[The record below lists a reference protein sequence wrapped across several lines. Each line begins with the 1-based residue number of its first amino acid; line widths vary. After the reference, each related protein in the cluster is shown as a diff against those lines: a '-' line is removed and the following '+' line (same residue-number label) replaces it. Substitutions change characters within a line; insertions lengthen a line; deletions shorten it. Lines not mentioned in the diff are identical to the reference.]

1 MPSVYLGT
9 GGFFMEKEFTLEH
22 ALELIENKKFVQL
35 KSGLQEMNPAD
46 IAVFVEELKETA
58 EFDEKKLILLYRI
71 LPKETAA
78 EAFTYM
84 DSDTQITLINAFSD
98 KELRYVIDEL
108 YLDDTVD
115 IIEEMPANVVSRIL
129 KNTDSDTRKQ
139 INQLLNYPKDSAGS
153 VMTTEFVYL
162 HRDLTV
168 GEAFDQIRK
177 IGLVKE
183 TVYTC
188 YVISAHRRLV
198 GIVTVLDMLVA
209 DSDTRIEDIMESNVI
224 SVKTH
229 DDREEVARTL
239 SKYDFAAIPVVDNE
253 NRIVGIVTFDDAM
266 DVLQEENTEDF
277 AKMAAVV
284 PAEDSYF
291 KTSVWSHAKSR
302 IPWLLILMLS
312 ATLTGWISSRF
323 EEQIAVIPMLV
334 SFMPMVMGTG
344 GNCGSQSST
353 LIIRGMALEEIRL
366 RDFFK
371 VMFKEVRIALI
382 CAAVLAVVNG
392 VRVYI
397 VYKNLPLAIVIAL
410 SLVGTVVIA
419 KLVGAVLPMGA
430 KALKLDPAIMA
441 TPLIT
446 TIVDSCSLLIYF
458 TVATN
463 ILIK

>member
-1 MPSVYLGT
+1 
-9 GGFFMEKEFTLEH
+9 MEKEFTLEH
-22 ALELIENKKFVQL
+22 AIELLENKKFVQL
-35 KSGLQEMNPAD
+35 KSSLQEMNPAD

-291 KTSVWSHAKSR
+291 KTTVWSHAQSR

>member
-1 MPSVYLGT
+1 MDKDT
-9 GGFFMEKEFTLEH
+9 
-22 ALELIENKKFVQL
+22 ALELLGGKKFFQL
-35 KSGLQEMNPAD
+35 KSDLQEMNPTD
-46 IAVFVEELKETA
+46 IAVLVEEMYDSD
-58 EFDEKKLILLYRI
+58 EFDEKKLIMLYRI
-71 LPKETAA
+71 LPKELAA

-84 DSDTQITLINAFSD
+84 DSDKQMVLINAFSD

-129 KNTDSDTRKQ
+129 RNTDSETRKQ
-139 INQLLNYPKDSAGS
+139 INQILNYPKDSAGS

-162 HRDLTV
+162 HREITV
-168 GEAFDQIRK
+168 REAFEQIRK

-188 YVISAHRRLV
+188 YVISAQRQLV
-198 GIVTVLDMLVA
+198 GLVTVLDMLVA
-209 DSDTRIEDIMESNVI
+209 DGETLIEGIMETNVI
-224 SVKTH
+224 SVNTH
-229 DDREEVARTL
+229 DDREKVARTL
-239 SKYDFAAIPVVDNE
+239 SKYDLAAIPVVDNE
-253 NRIVGIVTFDDAM
+253 DRIVGIVTFDDAM
-266 DVLQEENTEDF
+266 DVLQQENTEDF

-291 KTSVWSHAKSR
+291 RTSVWAHAKSR

-323 EEQIAVIPMLV
+323 EAQIAIIPMLV

-353 LIIRGMALEEIRL
+353 LIIRGMAIEEIRL
-366 RDFFK
+366 KDFFK
-371 VMFKEVRIALI
+371 VVFKEIRVALI
-382 CAAVLAVVNG
+382 CAVT
-392 VRVYI
+392 
-397 VYKNLPLAIVIAL
+397 L
-410 SLVGTVVIA
+410 SLVNGFRVYFVYGRDLGLALVIAFSLIGTVVVA
-419 KLVGAVLPMGA
+419 KLVGAMLPMGA

-446 TIVDSCSLLIYF
+446 TVVDSCSLLIYF
-458 TVATN
+458 TIATN
-463 ILIK
+463 ILSDRLI

>member
-1 MPSVYLGT
+1 
-9 GGFFMEKEFTLEH
+9 MEKEL
-22 ALELIENKKFVQL
+22 AVELMGGKQFVKL
-35 KSGLQEMNPAD
+35 KSELQEMNPAD
-46 IAVFVEELKETA
+46 IAFLVEELNSDGEIGEKE
-58 EFDEKKLILLYRI
+58 LILMYRI
-71 LPKETAA
+71 LPKELAA

-84 DSDTQITLINAFSD
+84 DSDTQMTLINAFSD
-98 KELRYVIDEL
+98 RELRYVLDEL
-108 YLDDTVD
+108 YIDDTVD

-129 KNTDSDTRKQ
+129 RNTDSDTRKQ

-162 HRDLTV
+162 KKELTV
-168 GEAFDQIRK
+168 SEAFEQIRK

-188 YVISAHRRLV
+188 YVTENRRLL

-209 DSDTRIEDIMESNVI
+209 DSDTAVEDIMETNVI
-224 SVKTH
+224 SVNTH
-229 DDREEVARTL
+229 DDREYVARTM
-239 SKYDFAAIPVVDNE
+239 SKYDFAASPVVDNE

-312 ATLTGWISSRF
+312 ATLTGMISARF
-323 EEQIAVIPMLV
+323 EPQIAVIPMLV

-353 LIIRGMALEEIRL
+353 LIIRGMALDEIRL

-371 VMFKEVRIALI
+371 VVFKELRIALI
-382 CAAVLAVVNG
+382 CAAVLSVVNG
-392 VRVYI
+392 LRVLI
-397 VYKNLPLAIVIAL
+397 TYKDPALALVIGL
-410 SLVGTVVIA
+410 SLIGTVVIA
-419 KLVGAVLPMGA
+419 KLVGAMLPMGA
-430 KALKLDPAIMA
+430 KALRLDPAIMA
-441 TPLIT
+441 NPLIT
-446 TIVDSCSLLIYF
+446 TVVDSCSLLIYF
-458 TVATN
+458 TIATN
-463 ILIK
+463 ILSGRL

>member
-1 MPSVYLGT
+1 
-9 GGFFMEKEFTLEH
+9 MEKEFALEY
-22 ALELIENKKFVQL
+22 ALELLENKKFVQL
-35 KSGLQEMNPAD
+35 KGELQEMNPAD

-84 DSDTQITLINAFSD
+84 DSDTQMTLINAFSD

-168 GEAFDQIRK
+168 GEAFEQIRK

-229 DDREEVARTL
+229 DDREEVAHTL

-291 KTSVWSHAKSR
+291 KTSVWSHAQSR

-323 EEQIAVIPMLV
+323 EAQIAVIPMLV

-371 VMFKEVRIALI
+371 VIFKEVRIALI
-382 CAAVLAVVNG
+382 CAVVLAVVNG

-397 VYKNLPLAIVIAL
+397 VYKDLSLAVVIAL

-458 TVATN
+458 TIATN

>member
-1 MPSVYLGT
+1 
-9 GGFFMEKEFTLEH
+9 MEKEL
-22 ALELIENKKFVQL
+22 AVELIDSKCFVKL
-35 KSGLQEMNPAD
+35 KSELQEMNPAD
-46 IAVFVEELKETA
+46 IAFLVEELNGDGEIGEKE
-58 EFDEKKLILLYRI
+58 LILMYRI
-71 LPKETAA
+71 LPKELAA

-84 DSDTQITLINAFSD
+84 DSDTQMTLINAFSD
-98 KELRYVIDEL
+98 RELRYVLDEL
-108 YLDDTVD
+108 YIDDTVD

-129 KNTDSDTRKQ
+129 RNTDSDTRKQ

-162 HRDLTV
+162 KKELTV
-168 GEAFDQIRK
+168 SEAFEQIRK

-188 YVISAHRRLV
+188 YVTENRRLL

-209 DSDTRIEDIMESNVI
+209 DSDTAVEDIMETNVI
-224 SVKTH
+224 SVNTH
-229 DDREEVARTL
+229 DDREYVARTM
-239 SKYDFAAIPVVDNE
+239 SKYDFAAMPVVDNE

-312 ATLTGWISSRF
+312 ATLTGMISARF
-323 EEQIAVIPMLV
+323 EPQIAVIPMLV

-371 VMFKEVRIALI
+371 VVFKELRIALI
-382 CAAVLAVVNG
+382 CAAVLSVVNG
-392 VRVYI
+392 LRVLI
-397 VYKNLPLAIVIAL
+397 TYKDPALALVIGL
-410 SLVGTVVIA
+410 SLIGTVVIA
-419 KLVGAVLPMGA
+419 KLVGAMLPMGA

-441 TPLIT
+441 NPLIT
-446 TIVDSCSLLIYF
+446 TVVDSCSLLIYF
-458 TVATN
+458 TIATN
-463 ILIK
+463 ILSDRL

>member
-1 MPSVYLGT
+1 
-9 GGFFMEKEFTLEH
+9 MEKEL
-22 ALELIENKKFVQL
+22 AIELIGGKQFVKL
-35 KSGLQEMNPAD
+35 KSELQEMNPAD
-46 IAVFVEELKETA
+46 IAFLVEELNSDGEIGEKE
-58 EFDEKKLILLYRI
+58 LILMYRI
-71 LPKETAA
+71 LPKELAA

-98 KELRYVIDEL
+98 RELRYVLDEL
-108 YLDDTVD
+108 YIDDTVD

-129 KNTDSDTRKQ
+129 RNTDSDTRKQ

-162 HRDLTV
+162 KKELTV
-168 GEAFDQIRK
+168 SEAFEQIRK

-188 YVISAHRRLV
+188 FVTENRRLL

-209 DSDTRIEDIMESNVI
+209 DSDTAVEDIMETNVI
-224 SVKTH
+224 SVNTH
-229 DDREEVARTL
+229 DDREYVARTM

-312 ATLTGWISSRF
+312 ATLTGMISASF
-323 EEQIAVIPMLV
+323 EPQIAVIPMLV

-353 LIIRGMALEEIRL
+353 LIIRGMAIDEIRL

-371 VMFKEVRIALI
+371 VVFKEFRIALI
-382 CAAVLAVVNG
+382 CAAVLSVVNSL
-392 VRVYI
+392 RVLI
-397 VYKNLPLAIVIAL
+397 TYKDPALALVIGL
-410 SLVGTVVIA
+410 SLIGTVVIA
-419 KLVGAVLPMGA
+419 KLVGAMLPMGA
-430 KALKLDPAIMA
+430 KALRLDPAIMA
-441 TPLIT
+441 NPLIT
-446 TIVDSCSLLIYF
+446 TVVDSCSLLIYF

-463 ILIK
+463 ILSGRL

>member
-1 MPSVYLGT
+1 
-9 GGFFMEKEFTLEH
+9 MEKEL
-22 ALELIENKKFVQL
+22 AIELIGGKQFVKL
-35 KSGLQEMNPAD
+35 KSELQEMNPAD
-46 IAVFVEELKETA
+46 IAFLVEELNSDGEIGEKE
-58 EFDEKKLILLYRI
+58 LILMYRI
-71 LPKETAA
+71 LPKELAA

-98 KELRYVIDEL
+98 RELRYVLDEL
-108 YLDDTVD
+108 YIDDTVD

-129 KNTDSDTRKQ
+129 RNTDSDTRKQ

-162 HRDLTV
+162 KKELTV
-168 GEAFDQIRK
+168 SEAFEQIRK

-188 YVISAHRRLV
+188 YVTENRRLL

-209 DSDTRIEDIMESNVI
+209 DSDTAVEDIMETNVI
-224 SVKTH
+224 SVNTH
-229 DDREEVARTL
+229 DDREYVARTM

-312 ATLTGWISSRF
+312 ATLTGMISASF
-323 EEQIAVIPMLV
+323 EPQIADIPMLV
-334 SFMPMVMGTG
+334 SFMPKVMGTG

-353 LIIRGMALEEIRL
+353 LIIRGMAIDEIRL

-371 VMFKEVRIALI
+371 VVFKEFRIALI
-382 CAAVLAVVNG
+382 CAAVLSVVNSL
-392 VRVYI
+392 RVLI
-397 VYKNLPLAIVIAL
+397 TYKDPALALVIGL
-410 SLVGTVVIA
+410 SLIGTVVIA
-419 KLVGAVLPMGA
+419 KLVGAMLPMGA
-430 KALKLDPAIMA
+430 KALRLDPAIMA
-441 TPLIT
+441 NPLIT
-446 TIVDSCSLLIYF
+446 TVVDSCSLLIYF

-463 ILIK
+463 ILSGRL

>member
-1 MPSVYLGT
+1 
-9 GGFFMEKEFTLEH
+9 MEKEFTLEH

-266 DVLQEENTEDF
+266 DVIRDEDTEDIE
-277 AKMAAVV
+277 KMAAMLPSEKPYMKTGIFKIYKQRIPWLTLLMVSATFTGTILAHFEDALAVV
-284 PAEDSYF
+284 PA
-291 KTSVWSHAKSR
+291 
-302 IPWLLILMLS
+302 
-312 ATLTGWISSRF
+312 LTVF
-323 EEQIAVIPMLV
+323 IPML
-334 SFMPMVMGTG
+334 MDTG
-344 GNCGSQSST
+344 GNSGGQASVT
-353 LIIRGMALEEIRL
+353 IIRGLSLNEISF
-366 RDFFK
+366 RDIFK
-371 VMFKEVRIALI
+371 VMWKELRVGVM
-382 CAAVLAVVNG
+382 CAATIAILAFGKVMVIDRKGAAIGSVVAAT
-392 VRVYI
+392 I
-397 VYKNLPLAIVIAL
+397 FCVII
-410 SLVGTVVIA
+410 IA
-419 KLVGAVLPMGA
+419 KLVGCSLPMLA
-430 KALKLDPAIMA
+430 KKIGFDPAVMA
-441 TPLIT
+441 SPFIT
-446 TIVDSCSLLIYF
+446 TIVDALALVVYF
-458 TVATN
+458 A
-463 ILIK
+463 IASRALGL

>member
-1 MPSVYLGT
+1 
-9 GGFFMEKEFTLEH
+9 
-22 ALELIENKKFVQL
+22 
-35 KSGLQEMNPAD
+35 MNPAD
-46 IAVFVEELKETA
+46 IAFLVEELNSDGEIGEKE
-58 EFDEKKLILLYRI
+58 LILMYRI
-71 LPKETAA
+71 LPKELAA

-98 KELRYVIDEL
+98 RELRYVLDEL
-108 YLDDTVD
+108 YIDDTVD

-129 KNTDSDTRKQ
+129 RNTDSDTRKQ

-162 HRDLTV
+162 KKELTV
-168 GEAFDQIRK
+168 SEAFEQIRK

-188 YVISAHRRLV
+188 YVTENRRLL

-209 DSDTRIEDIMESNVI
+209 DSDTAVEDIMETNVI
-224 SVKTH
+224 SVNTH
-229 DDREEVARTL
+229 DDREYVARTM

-312 ATLTGWISSRF
+312 ATLTGMISASF
-323 EEQIAVIPMLV
+323 EPQIAVIPMLV

-353 LIIRGMALEEIRL
+353 LIIRGMAIDEIRL

-371 VMFKEVRIALI
+371 VVFKEFRIALI
-382 CAAVLAVVNG
+382 CAAVLSVVNSL
-392 VRVYI
+392 RVLI
-397 VYKNLPLAIVIAL
+397 TYKDPALALVIGL
-410 SLVGTVVIA
+410 SLIGTVVIA
-419 KLVGAVLPMGA
+419 KLVGAMLPMGA
-430 KALKLDPAIMA
+430 KALRLDPAIMA
-441 TPLIT
+441 NPLIT
-446 TIVDSCSLLIYF
+446 TVVDSCSLLIYF

-463 ILIK
+463 ILSGRL

>member
-1 MPSVYLGT
+1 
-9 GGFFMEKEFTLEH
+9 MEKEL
-22 ALELIENKKFVQL
+22 AIELISGKQFVKL
-35 KSGLQEMNPAD
+35 KSDLQEMNPAD
-46 IAVFVEELKETA
+46 IAYLVEEMNEDGEFGEKE
-58 EFDEKKLILLYRI
+58 LILLYRI
-71 LPKETAA
+71 LPKELAA

-84 DSDTQITLINAFSD
+84 DSDTQMVLINAFSD
-98 KELRYVIDEL
+98 RELRYVLDEL
-108 YLDDTVD
+108 YIDDTVD

-129 KNTDSDTRKQ
+129 RNTDTDTRKQ

-162 HRDLTV
+162 RRDFTV
-168 GEAFDQIRK
+168 KEAFDQIRK

-188 YVISAHRRLV
+188 YVTESRRLL

-209 DSDTRIEDIMESNVI
+209 DGDTVIEDIMETNVI
-224 SVKTH
+224 SVNTH
-229 DDREEVARTL
+229 DDREYVARTM
-239 SKYDFAAIPVVDNE
+239 SKYDFAAMPVVDNE

-284 PAEDSYF
+284 PAEDNYF
-291 KTSVWSHAKSR
+291 KTSVWAHAKSR

-312 ATLTGWISSRF
+312 ATLTGMISARF
-323 EEQIAVIPMLV
+323 EPQIAVIPMLV

-371 VMFKEVRIALI
+371 VVFKELRIALI
-382 CAAVLAVVNG
+382 CAAVLSVVNG
-392 VRVYI
+392 LRVLI
-397 VYKNLPLAIVIAL
+397 TYKDPALALVIGI
-410 SLVGTVVIA
+410 SLIGTVVIA
-419 KLVGAVLPMGA
+419 KLVGAMLPMGA
-430 KALKLDPAIMA
+430 KALRLDPAIMA
-441 TPLIT
+441 NPLIT
-446 TIVDSCSLLIYF
+446 TVVDSCSLLIYF

-463 ILIK
+463 ILSDRL

>member
-1 MPSVYLGT
+1 
-9 GGFFMEKEFTLEH
+9 MEKEFAKELLEQ
-22 ALELIENKKFVQL
+22 KKFVQL
-35 KSGLQEMNPAD
+35 KNDLQEMNPAD
-46 IAVFVEELKETA
+46 IAAFVEEMNGTA

-71 LPKETAA
+71 LPKELAA

-84 DSDTQITLINAFSD
+84 DSDTQMLLINAFSD
-98 KELRYVIDEL
+98 RELRYVIDEL
-108 YLDDTVD
+108 YIDDTVD

-129 KNTDSDTRKQ
+129 RNTDSDTRKQ

-168 GEAFDQIRK
+168 TEAFEQIRK

-188 YVISAHRRLV
+188 YVISAHRKLV
-198 GIVTVLDMLVA
+198 GIVTVLDLLVA

-224 SVKTH
+224 SVNTH
-229 DDREEVARTL
+229 DDREQVARTL

-302 IPWLLILMLS
+302 IPWLLVLMLS
-312 ATLTGWISSRF
+312 AAFTGWISSRF
-323 EEQIAVIPMLV
+323 EAQIAVIPMLV

-353 LIIRGMALEEIRL
+353 LIIRGMALDEIRL

-392 VRVYI
+392 IRVYI
-397 VYKNLPLAIVIAL
+397 VYKSLPLAIVIAL

-419 KLVGAVLPMGA
+419 KLVGAILPMGA

-458 TVATN
+458 TVATAV
-463 ILIK
+463 LM

>member
-1 MPSVYLGT
+1 
-9 GGFFMEKEFTLEH
+9 MEKEL
-22 ALELIENKKFVQL
+22 AIELIGGKQFVRL
-35 KSGLQEMNPAD
+35 KSDLQEMNPAD
-46 IAVFVEELKETA
+46 IAFLVEELNGDGELGEKE
-58 EFDEKKLILLYRI
+58 LILLYRI
-71 LPKETAA
+71 LPKELAA

-84 DSDTQITLINAFSD
+84 DSNTQMTLINAFSD
-98 KELRYVIDEL
+98 RELRYVLDEL
-108 YLDDTVD
+108 YIDDTVD

-129 KNTDSDTRKQ
+129 RNTDSDTRKQ

-162 HRDLTV
+162 KKELTV
-168 GEAFDQIRK
+168 SEAFEQIRK

-188 YVISAHRRLV
+188 YVTENRRLL

-209 DSDTRIEDIMESNVI
+209 DSDTAVEDIMETNVI
-224 SVKTH
+224 SVNTH
-229 DDREEVARTL
+229 DDREYVARTM
-239 SKYDFAAIPVVDNE
+239 SKYDFAAMPVVDNE

-312 ATLTGWISSRF
+312 ATLTGMISARF
-323 EEQIAVIPMLV
+323 EPQIAVIPMLV

-371 VMFKEVRIALI
+371 VVFKELRIALI
-382 CAAVLAVVNG
+382 CAAVLSVVNG
-392 VRVYI
+392 LRVLITYRD
-397 VYKNLPLAIVIAL
+397 PALALVIGL
-410 SLVGTVVIA
+410 SLMGTVVIA
-419 KLVGAVLPMGA
+419 KLVGAMLPMGA
-430 KALKLDPAIMA
+430 KALRLDPAIMA
-441 TPLIT
+441 NPLIT
-446 TIVDSCSLLIYF
+446 TVVDSCSLLIYF
-458 TVATN
+458 TIATN
-463 ILIK
+463 ILSGRL

>member
-1 MPSVYLGT
+1 
-9 GGFFMEKEFTLEH
+9 MEKEL
-22 ALELIENKKFVQL
+22 AIELIGGKQFVKL
-35 KSGLQEMNPAD
+35 KSELQEMNPAD
-46 IAVFVEELKETA
+46 IAFLVEELNSDGEIGEKE
-58 EFDEKKLILLYRI
+58 LILMYRI
-71 LPKETAA
+71 LPKELAA

-98 KELRYVIDEL
+98 RELRYVLDEL
-108 YLDDTVD
+108 YIDDTVD

-129 KNTDSDTRKQ
+129 RNTDSDTRKQ

-162 HRDLTV
+162 KKELTV
-168 GEAFDQIRK
+168 SEAFEQIRK

-188 YVISAHRRLV
+188 YVTENRRLL

-209 DSDTRIEDIMESNVI
+209 DSDTAVEDIMETNGI
-224 SVKTH
+224 SVNTH
-229 DDREEVARTL
+229 DDREYVARTM

-312 ATLTGWISSRF
+312 ATLTGMISASF
-323 EEQIAVIPMLV
+323 EPQIAVIPMLV

-353 LIIRGMALEEIRL
+353 LIIRGMAIDEIRL

-371 VMFKEVRIALI
+371 V
-382 CAAVLAVVNG
+382 VLDRKSVV
-392 VRVYI
+392 
-397 VYKNLPLAIVIAL
+397 
-410 SLVGTVVIA
+410 
-419 KLVGAVLPMGA
+419 
-430 KALKLDPAIMA
+430 
-441 TPLIT
+441 
-446 TIVDSCSLLIYF
+446 
-458 TVATN
+458 
-463 ILIK
+463 

>member
-1 MPSVYLGT
+1 
-9 GGFFMEKEFTLEH
+9 MEKEL
-22 ALELIENKKFVQL
+22 AIELIGGKQFVKL
-35 KSGLQEMNPAD
+35 KSELQEMNPAD
-46 IAVFVEELKETA
+46 IAFLVEELNSDGEIGEKE
-58 EFDEKKLILLYRI
+58 LILMYRI
-71 LPKETAA
+71 LPKELAA

-98 KELRYVIDEL
+98 RELRYVLDEL
-108 YLDDTVD
+108 YIDDTVD

-129 KNTDSDTRKQ
+129 RNTDSDTRKQ

-162 HRDLTV
+162 KKELTV
-168 GEAFDQIRK
+168 SEAFEQIRK

-188 YVISAHRRLV
+188 YVTENRRLL

-209 DSDTRIEDIMESNVI
+209 DSDTAVEDIMETNVI
-224 SVKTH
+224 SVNTH
-229 DDREEVARTL
+229 DDREYVARTM

-312 ATLTGWISSRF
+312 ATLTGMISASF
-323 EEQIAVIPMLV
+323 EPQIAVIPMLV

-353 LIIRGMALEEIRL
+353 LIIRGMAIDEIRL
-366 RDFFK
+366 RDLFK
-371 VMFKEVRIALI
+371 VVFKEFRIALI
-382 CAAVLAVVNG
+382 CAAVLSVVNSL
-392 VRVYI
+392 RVLI
-397 VYKNLPLAIVIAL
+397 TYKDPALALVIGL
-410 SLVGTVVIA
+410 SLIGTVVIA
-419 KLVGAVLPMGA
+419 KLVGAMLPMGA
-430 KALKLDPAIMA
+430 KALRLDPAIMA
-441 TPLIT
+441 NPLIT
-446 TIVDSCSLLIYF
+446 TVVDSCSLLIYF

-463 ILIK
+463 ILSGRL

>member
-1 MPSVYLGT
+1 
-9 GGFFMEKEFTLEH
+9 MEKEL
-22 ALELIENKKFVQL
+22 AVELMGGKQFVKL
-35 KSGLQEMNPAD
+35 KSELQEMNPAD
-46 IAVFVEELKETA
+46 IAFLVEELNSDGEIGEKE
-58 EFDEKKLILLYRI
+58 LILMYRI
-71 LPKETAA
+71 LPKELAA

-84 DSDTQITLINAFSD
+84 DSDTQMTLINAFSD
-98 KELRYVIDEL
+98 RELRYVLDEL
-108 YLDDTVD
+108 YIDDTVD

-129 KNTDSDTRKQ
+129 RNTDNDTRKQ

-153 VMTTEFVYL
+153 VMTTDFVYL
-162 HRDLTV
+162 KKELTV
-168 GEAFDQIRK
+168 SEAFEQIRK

-188 YVISAHRRLV
+188 YVTENRRLL

-209 DSDTRIEDIMESNVI
+209 DSDTAVEDIMETNVI
-224 SVKTH
+224 SVNTH
-229 DDREEVARTL
+229 DDREYVARTM

-312 ATLTGWISSRF
+312 ATLTGMISARF
-323 EEQIAVIPMLV
+323 EPQIAVIPMLV

-353 LIIRGMALEEIRL
+353 LIIRGMALDEIRL

-371 VMFKEVRIALI
+371 VVFKELRIALI
-382 CAAVLAVVNG
+382 CAAVLSVVNG
-392 VRVYI
+392 LRVLI
-397 VYKNLPLAIVIAL
+397 TYKDPALALVIGL
-410 SLVGTVVIA
+410 SLIGTVVIA
-419 KLVGAVLPMGA
+419 KLVGAMLPMGA
-430 KALKLDPAIMA
+430 KALRLDPAIMA
-441 TPLIT
+441 NPLIT
-446 TIVDSCSLLIYF
+446 TVVDSCSLLIYF
-458 TVATN
+458 TIATN
-463 ILIK
+463 ILSGRL

>member
-1 MPSVYLGT
+1 MDKDYV
-9 GGFFMEKEFTLEH
+9 LEC
-22 ALELIENKKFVQL
+22 LENKRFIPL
-35 KSGLQEMNPAD
+35 REGLRGMNPAD
-46 IAVFVEELKETA
+46 IAVLVEEMYDSGEL
-58 EFDEKKLILLYRI
+58 DEKKLILFYRI
-71 LPKETAA
+71 LPKELAA

-84 DSDTQITLINAFSD
+84 DSDRQMVLINAFTD

-115 IIEEMPANVVSRIL
+115 MIEEMPANIVSRIL
-129 KNTDSDTRKQ
+129 KNTDPDTRKQ
-139 INQLLNYPKDSAGS
+139 INELLNYPKDSAGS

-162 HRDLTV
+162 RRDITV
-168 GEAFDQIRK
+168 KEAFEQIRK

-188 YVISAHRRLV
+188 YVMSSHRKLV

-209 DSDTRIEDIMESNVI
+209 DENTLIEDIMETNVI
-224 SVKTH
+224 SVNTH
-229 DDREEVARTL
+229 DDREDVARTM

-284 PAEDSYF
+284 PADDEYF
-291 KTSVWSHAKSR
+291 KTSVFAHAKSR

-323 EEQIAVIPMLV
+323 EMQIAVVPMLV
-334 SFMPMVMGTG
+334 SFMPMIMGTG

-366 RDFFK
+366 KDFFR
-371 VMFKEVRIALI
+371 VVFKEFRIALL
-382 CAAVLAVVNG
+382 CAVTLALVNG
-392 VRVYI
+392 IRVLI
-397 VYKNLPLAIVIAL
+397 VYKDPAIAAVIAL
-410 SLVGTVVIA
+410 SLVGTVIIA
-419 KLVGAVLPMGA
+419 KLVGATLPMIA
-430 KALKLDPAIMA
+430 KAVRLDPAIMA
-441 TPLIT
+441 NPLIST
-446 TIVDSCSLLIYF
+446 VVDSCSLLIYF
-458 TVATN
+458 TVATH
-463 ILIK
+463 ILHI

>member
-1 MPSVYLGT
+1 
-9 GGFFMEKEFTLEH
+9 MEKELAKELLEQ
-22 ALELIENKKFVQL
+22 KKFVQL
-35 KSGLQEMNPAD
+35 KNDLQEMNPAD
-46 IAVFVEELKETA
+46 IAALVEEMNDTA
-58 EFDEKKLILLYRI
+58 DFDEKKLILIYRI
-71 LPKETAA
+71 LPKELAA

-84 DSDTQITLINAFSD
+84 DSDTQMQLINAFSD

-129 KNTDSDTRKQ
+129 RNTDSDTRKQ
-139 INQLLNYPKDSAGS
+139 INQILNYPKDSAGS

-168 GEAFDQIRK
+168 AEAFEQIRK

-188 YVISAHRRLV
+188 YVISPHRKLV

-209 DSDTRIEDIMESNVI
+209 DSDSRIENIMETNVI
-224 SVKTH
+224 SVNTH
-229 DDREEVARTL
+229 DDREQAAHTL

-284 PAEDSYF
+284 PADDNYF
-291 KTSVWSHAKSR
+291 RTSVWAHAKSR

-323 EEQIAVIPMLV
+323 EAQIALVPMLV

-371 VMFKEVRIALI
+371 VVFKEFRIAIL
-382 CAAVLAVVNG
+382 CAAALSVVNG
-392 VRVYI
+392 LRVYFA
-397 VYKNLPLAIVIAL
+397 YGRNSALAAVIAA
-410 SLVGTVVIA
+410 SLVGTVVVA
-419 KLVGAVLPMGA
+419 KLVGAMLPMGA

-446 TIVDSCSLLIYF
+446 TVVDSCSLLIYF
-458 TVATN
+458 SIASAVLN
-463 ILIK
+463 I

>member
-1 MPSVYLGT
+1 
-9 GGFFMEKEFTLEH
+9 MEKEL
-22 ALELIENKKFVQL
+22 ALELLEAKKLVQL
-35 KSGLQEMNPAD
+35 RKDLQELNPAD
-46 IAVFVEELKETA
+46 IATLIEEMRESE

-71 LPKETAA
+71 LPKELAA
-78 EAFTYM
+78 EAFTYL
-84 DSDTQITLINAFSD
+84 DSDTQIALIGAFSD

-129 KNTDSDTRKQ
+129 SSTDPDTRKQ
-139 INQLLNYPKDSAGS
+139 INELLNYPKDSAGS

-168 GEAFDQIRK
+168 REAFEQIRK

-188 YVISAHRRLV
+188 YVISSHRRLV
-198 GIVTVLDMLVA
+198 GRVTVLDMLVA
-209 DSDTRIEDIMESNVI
+209 DEDTKIEDIMETNVI
-224 SVKTH
+224 FVRTH
-229 DDREEVARTL
+229 DDKEHVAHTM
-239 SKYDFAAIPVVDNE
+239 SKYDIAAIPVVDNE
-253 NRIVGIVTFDDAM
+253 DRIVGIVTFDDAM

-291 KTSVWSHAKSR
+291 KTSVWQHAKSR
-302 IPWLLILMLS
+302 IPWLLVLMLS

-323 EEQIAVIPMLV
+323 EPQIAVIPMLV

-366 RDFFK
+366 KDFFK
-371 VMFKEVRIALI
+371 VVFKEFRIALL
-382 CAAVLAVVNG
+382 CAAVLSVVNG
-392 VRVYI
+392 LRVLI
-397 VYKNLPLAIVIAL
+397 TYKDPALALVIAL
-410 SLVGTVVIA
+410 SLIGTVVIA
-419 KLVGAVLPMGA
+419 KLVGAMLPMAA
-430 KALKLDPAIMA
+430 KAVHLDPAIMA
-441 TPLIT
+441 NPLIT
-446 TIVDSCSLLIYF
+446 TVVDSCSLLIYF
-458 TVATN
+458 TIATN
-463 ILIK
+463 VLGI